1 MKAGLILMRKH
12 KVGAIALLATAAM
25 LTLSACTTATNSEEA
40 ATPPA
45 DVVATID
52 SSELVRAGH
61 LTTCM
66 DMPYQPFQYF
76 DENGDPTGVDIDL
89 VTEVAARL
97 GLKPNF
103 QNSVF
108 DTIIA
113 ALNSGKCDM
122 LWADQYVTP
131 ERVDQL
137 DMVAYWRAA
146 EVVVVADD
154 NPKGITSKDDLC
166 GLKAAGQKGGADVAA
181 IEEMSTACV
190 AAGKPAIEVL
200 QFPRSPD
207 AYQALVSGAA
217 DAWVTEQVAALLLQQ
232 EKGSPIKIADT
243 FYIGGDDGGKT
254 AFSFRKGDSTMSEPV
269 MAAVQSMIDD
279 GTWAKIWEKWGL
291 TDAMID
297 PPEMI
302 S

>member
-1 MKAGLILMRKH
+1 MKKN
-12 KVGAIALLATAAM
+12 KVGVIAMMAAVAALSFTACAVAPDSSKDA
-25 LTLSACTTATNSEEA
+25 L
-40 ATPPA
+40 PA
-45 DVVATID
+45 VDTVATID
-52 SSELVRAGH
+52 SSKLVRAGH

-76 DENGDPTGVDIDL
+76 DDAGDPTGIDVDL

-97 GLKPNF
+97 GLQPNF

-113 ALNSGKCDM
+113 AVNSGKCDM

-131 ERVDQL
+131 ERVEQL

-146 EVVVVADD
+146 EVVVVSPD
-154 NPKGITSKDDLC
+154 NPKNITSKDELC

-181 IEEMSTACV
+181 LEEMSKACV
-190 AAGKPAIEVL
+190 ANGEPAIEIL

-217 DAWVTEQVAALLLQQ
+217 DAWITEQVAALLLQE
-232 EKGSPIKIADT
+232 EKATPIEIADT
-243 FYIGGDDGGKT
+243 FFIGGDDGGKT
-254 AFSFRKGDSTMSEPV
+254 AFSFRKGDPDISDPV
-269 MAAVQSMIDD
+269 MKAVQSMIDD
-279 GTWAKIWEKWGL
+279 GTWESIWDKWGL
-291 TDAMID
+291 AEAMIL

>member
-1 MKAGLILMRKH
+1 MKAGLMLMRKH
-12 KVGAIALLATAAM
+12 KVGAIALLAAAA
-25 LTLSACTTATNSEEA
+25 LTLSACTTVPESSEAE
-40 ATPPA
+40 TPSA

-52 SSELVRAGH
+52 SSALVRAGH

-113 ALNSGKCDM
+113 AVNSGKCDM

-131 ERVDQL
+131 ERVEQL

-146 EVVVVADD
+146 EVVVVAND
-154 NPKGITSKDDLC
+154 NPKNISSKDELC

-181 IEEMSTACV
+181 LEEMSAACV
-190 AAGKPAIEVL
+190 ANGDPAIEIL

-207 AYQALVSGAA
+207 AYQALISGAA
-217 DAWVTEQVAALLLQQ
+217 DAWVTEQVAALLLMQ

-243 FYIGGDDGGKT
+243 FFIGGDDGGKT
-254 AFSFRKGDSTMSEPV
+254 AFSFRKGDTTVSDPV
-269 MAAVQSMIDD
+269 MAAVQSMVDD
-279 GTWAKIWEKWGL
+279 GTWASIWEKWGL

>member
-1 MKAGLILMRKH
+1 MVA
-12 KVGAIALLATAAM
+12 AAAALS
-25 LTLSACTTATNSEEA
+25 LSACTVASDTGNGAGDDAPT
-40 ATPPA
+40 A

-52 SSELVRAGH
+52 SSALVRAGH

-76 DENGDPTGVDIDL
+76 DEAGEPTGIDIEL

-97 GLKPNF
+97 GLQPNF

-113 ALNSGKCDM
+113 AVNSGKCDM

-131 ERVDQL
+131 ERVEQL

-146 EVVVVADD
+146 EVVVVTAD
-154 NPKGITSKDDLC
+154 NPKNITSKEDLC
-166 GLKAAGQKGGADVAA
+166 GVKAAGQKGGADVEAL
-181 IEEMSTACV
+181 EEMSAACV
-190 AAGKPAIEVL
+190 AAGEPAIEIL

-232 EKGSPIKIADT
+232 EKGSPIEIADV

-254 AFSFRKGDSTMSEPV
+254 AFSFRKGDTAISDPV
-269 MAAVQSMIDD
+269 MAAVQSMVED
-279 GTWAKIWEKWGL
+279 GTWEEIWEKWGL
-291 TDAMID
+291 SDAMIL